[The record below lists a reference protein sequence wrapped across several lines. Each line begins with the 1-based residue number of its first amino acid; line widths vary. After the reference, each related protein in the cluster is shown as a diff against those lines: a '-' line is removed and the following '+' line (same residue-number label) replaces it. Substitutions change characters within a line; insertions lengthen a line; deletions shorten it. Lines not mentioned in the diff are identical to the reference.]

1 MKIKQAEELVGI
13 TSKNMRFYEEQG
25 LISPDRAENGYREYR
40 ERDIDAL
47 KKIKLLR
54 KFGISVE
61 DIKAVFDGK
70 KSLECCLSN
79 QLEAF
84 EKERENLSHLE
95 ELVKVML
102 ISNISIHN
110 LDIDHWLEQI
120 EKLEKEGT
128 SFVNISKTDIHR
140 RKKAGAIAGAAIM
153 ILAALTG
160 IIALLWANHYEHI
173 PIGILIIF
181 ITIPMTAIV
190 GLMIALVKRIKE
202 IEGGEED
209 EASKY

>member
-1 MKIKQAEELVGI
+1 MKIKQAEELAGI
-13 TSKNMRFYEEQG
+13 TSKNIRFYEEQG
-25 LISPDRAENGYREYR
+25 LIFPDRAENGYREYR
-40 ERDIDAL
+40 EQDIDVL
-47 KKIKLLR
+47 RKIKLLR

-61 DIKAVFDGK
+61 DIKAVLEGK
-70 KSLECCLSN
+70 KELEGCLSN

-102 ISNISIHN
+102 SNDVSIHN
-110 LDIDHWLEQI
+110 LDTDHWLERV
-120 EKLEKEGT
+120 EKMEKEGT

-173 PIGILIIF
+173 PIGILTIF
-181 ITIPMTAIV
+181 IAIPMTAIV